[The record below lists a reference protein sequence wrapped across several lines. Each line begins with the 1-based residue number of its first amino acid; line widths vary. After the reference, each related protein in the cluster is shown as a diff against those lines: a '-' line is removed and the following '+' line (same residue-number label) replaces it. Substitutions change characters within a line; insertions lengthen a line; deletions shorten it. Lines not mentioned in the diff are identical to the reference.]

1 MPLRTTTELAR
12 AMTAQMASPYTAVL
26 GESWARVGVVVTVGR
41 YMLGEGCAL
50 LWCSARKKKWRV
62 GAMRERMGR
71 MDALGTTSR
80 IREVIDPL
88 GDELKAACNIVNVKG
103 ANGGGLSKV
112 EENKQTGL
120 ALYTPAGG
128 CASLILLNARSTPSI
143 ATRQHVRVKS
153 WLLLVLAL
161 VAVQVVH
168 SRVGETMKKAL
179 ELKKIISRVS
189 RASIRA
195 VKSSN

>member
-1 MPLRTTTELAR
+1 
-12 AMTAQMASPYTAVL
+12 
-26 GESWARVGVVVTVGR
+26 
-41 YMLGEGCAL
+41 
-50 LWCSARKKKWRV
+50 
-62 GAMRERMGR
+62 

-88 GDELKAACNIVNVKG
+88 GAELKAACNIVNVKG

-168 SRVGETMKKAL
+168 SRGTGNNKEG
-179 ELKKIISRVS
+179 IRVEKDH
-189 RASIRA
+189 I
-195 VKSSN
+195 KSFKSFDPRHQI